1 MYQLHNLS
9 PTFLNMPEV
18 EIKCLMFFCCSRM
31 YFRIDAC
38 LSVIKVLII
47 RPHPR
52 RYAIQFL
59 NPRNSIAGLLP
70 ATFLYKN
77 RRTHSCSSLFK
88 QNSWGKCM
96 SYRSNINL
104 GYWYIFDTN
113 WFLFPLSLFIIIWTI
128 IYVHCE
134 GK

>member
-1 MYQLHNLS
+1 MYQLYNLS

-18 EIKCLMFFCCSRM
+18 EIVLDVFCWSHL
-31 YFRIDAC
+31 YFRIDEC

-88 QNSWGKCM
+88 QNSWGKCV

-104 GYWYIFDTN
+104 GYRYIFDTN
-113 WFLFPLSLFIIIWTI
+113 WFLFLSLFIIIWTI

>member
-1 MYQLHNLS
+1 MNILYTERCLHAKLTYFALHNNDTFKKNYLKRTTTNIIRIASFMYQLHNLS

-18 EIKCLMFFCCSRM
+18 EIVLDVFCWSHL
-31 YFRIDAC
+31 YFRIDEC

-59 NPRNSIAGLLP
+59 NPRNSIARVLP

-77 RRTHSCSSLFK
+77 RRTHLFK
-88 QNSWGKCM
+88 SVLAK
-96 SYRSNINL
+96 
-104 GYWYIFDTN
+104 
-113 WFLFPLSLFIIIWTI
+113 
-128 IYVHCE
+128 
-134 GK
+134 